1 MSDRLIVQ
9 TVCASFLCYVYY
21 HKLTVSGVFDLLS
34 IVALR
39 PIIAGRWRERGKR
52 EGEGE
57 EGRERKVGREREK
70 RGRKRGKTEE
80 GGTRRERGE

>member
-9 TVCASFLCYVYY
+9 TVCVSFLCYVYY

-34 IVALR
+34 MVALR
-39 PIIAGRWRERGKR
+39 PIIAGRWRERER
-52 EGEGE
+52 ERKG
-57 EGRERKVGREREK
+57 GREREKRGREREK
-70 RGRKRGKTEE
+70 RGRKRGKTGE

>member
-1 MSDRLIVQ
+1 MIVQ
-9 TVCASFLCYVYY
+9 TVRVSFLCYVYY

-39 PIIAGRWRERGKR
+39 PVIAGRWRERGKER
-52 EGEGE
+52 ERE
-57 EGRERKVGREREK
+57 RERKGGRGREK
-70 RGRKRGKTEE
+70 RGRKRGKTGE